1 MGFTKW
7 RLNQLGYRTLIRHPT
22 YKHHLP
28 HYIYFHQQHFALCPL
43 PISRQIILIEWNS
56 YESWSLDCIYWSA
69 PLPSYL
75 KNLFLQVNL
84 PGKDPLTGRIVN
96 LGITCTLPDSTTQH
110 FCLLFKLE
118 GETECKFYSD
128 VTAPKTNW
136 ASKHNC
142 LHSRPVIFGITNS
155 SLAISYSEPTIDFST
170 FISSWWLSLERGN
183 WFIKS

>member
-118 GETECKFYSD
+118 GETKCKFYSDQD
-128 VTAPKTNW
+128 VTAPKTKW
-136 ASKHNC
+136 ASKYNC
-142 LHSRPVIFGITNS
+142 LHPGPLILGISNS
-155 SLAISYSEPTIDFST
+155 SLATSYSEAMIGFY
-170 FISSWWLSLERGN
+170 FVSSLVPLTGM
-183 WFIKS
+183 WFIES